1 MFSFFNSYHYF
12 LCYTKVSSTKD
23 NLPEDIKVLAL
34 GPQMDAKRFKGYI
47 INGFRF
53 RIKEV
58 DLRRKSQNSG
68 VMLNASVPCFA
79 SRKDNSPVVG
89 DVNFYGVLTDVIEIR
104 YNNVMKHVMFKCD

>member
-1 MFSFFNSYHYF
+1 
-12 LCYTKVSSTKD
+12 
-23 NLPEDIKVLAL
+23 
-34 GPQMDAKRFKGYI
+34 MDAKRFKGYI